1 MKKRSQIQFLC
12 LSTALFII
20 SSCSDKSSE
29 NEVLFEKIDKDK
41 SGITFVN
48 TVPEND
54 TLNQFTYHY
63 LYNGTGV
70 AVGDINNDGL
80 PDMYFSG
87 NEKSSCLYLNKGDF
101 KFEDITK
108 SSGTSTDR
116 WVSGV
121 TMVDVNNDGFLDIYA
136 CVSGP
141 RKSASKMSNLLF
153 INQKNNTFKEMASQ
167 WGVADQGNAT
177 CATFFDMD
185 NDGDLDM
192 YLGNH
197 SEKFF
202 SNISTKYSKELTLND
217 NNQQHLYR
225 NDGNKFTDISESA
238 GVKAMGY
245 CLSATAGDFNEDGL
259 TDLYICN
266 DYHVPDFYLINQG
279 NGKFEDK
286 FNEYFKHSSTN
297 SMGADQGDVNNDGYS
312 DLITLDMLAESPRR
326 YMQLMGPKDY
336 DYTVMGIKNG
346 FKHQYMKNALQIN
359 LGNGHFS
366 DMSYLYG
373 VAKSDWSWCPLL
385 NDFNDDGFLDLFVS
399 NGYYREVTDL
409 DFMLYQL
416 NKEQSKQTQF
426 THEELL
432 KNIPSEKLQ
441 NFLFM
446 NEGGNGFVNK
456 AAELGLED
464 LSHSTGGGLAD
475 FNNDGRIDLIVC
487 NQGEEPFLYKNTGNS
502 GNYLNVKAEGNSN
515 KFGVGCK
522 IFVED
527 SIAESGKPTYR
538 KFVLQ
543 PSRGYQSSSQPIV
556 HIGFGEKEKASSMI
570 IVWPGGKFQRLENVD
585 LNKTLIVKESDASG
599 NFKFDSPVENLFV
612 DNTDEIGLD
621 FLHQEQENP
630 DFKREPL
637 LPHRY
642 TTLGPGMSSADVNGD
657 GLMDLF
663 ITNARESNG
672 CKLYLQ
678 NSNGKFSPA
687 NSQPWKL
694 MSYVDV
700 IGCLFV
706 DTDND
711 GDQDLY
717 LAAGGSEYDW
727 PSDKYN
733 HEIFLNDGKGNFKR
747 GSGILPNVNTSGG
760 AICAADYDA
769 DGDVDLFVGGR
780 ILPGNY
786 PKLGIRSYLLQNNG
800 GKFRDVTEA
809 LAPDL
814 VNAGMITS
822 AVFADFSGDHLPD
835 LVLCG
840 EWMPVIFMEN
850 NNGKLVNKTAE
861 YGDVSMSGWMNS
873 ILPIDIDNDGD
884 LDFVIGNKGNNSF
897 IQARTS
903 NPLKVYWADFDRNG
917 RTDIAMSYTY
927 SGVEYPLFTMDEM
940 GRAYPV
946 FIRKK
951 FTRYKDIAGK
961 SIVEIFGQETLQQN
975 SLIATSFSSVIA
987 VNNGGK
993 FQFNPLPLYAQA
1005 GPLYGT
1011 AFLDLDNDGFDDI
1024 IGFGNNYNTRVPHG
1038 RDDAMSGFVLAN
1050 NNGNLEFKA
1059 GSKINMYNQLDAK
1072 SVITIPI
1079 GNTKTPAF
1087 KATVIVSNCNGQSKS
1102 FNLNRATDF
1111 IAAPRNS
1118 SYAIVKLKNGQSKI
1132 VNLNPGKGYLSS
1144 DAPGV
1149 WTNNQTGRVDFFN
1162 SKGQKL

>member
-1 MKKRSQIQFLC
+1 MRNYTQKLFLILGTIQL
-12 LSTALFII
+12 AL
-20 SSCSDKSSE
+20 SSCGDKTNEE
-29 NEVLFEKIDKDK
+29 NTLFEKIDKES

-54 TLNQFTYHY
+54 SLNQFTYHY

-121 TMVDVNNDGFLDIYA
+121 TMADVNNDGYLDIYA

-141 RKSASKMSNLLF
+141 RKANSKHNNLLF
-153 INQKNNTFKEMASQ
+153 INQKNNTFKEMAKE
-167 WGVADQGNAT
+167 WGVDDNGNAT

-197 SEKFF
+197 SELFF
-202 SNISTKYSKELTLND
+202 NNISTKYSKELTLNA
-217 NNQQHLYR
+217 NNQQHLFR
-225 NDGNKFTDISESA
+225 NDGNRFSDISETS
-238 GVKAMGY
+238 GIKAMGY

-259 TDLYICN
+259 IDLYICN

-279 NGKFEDK
+279 NGKFEDR
-286 FNEYFKHSSTN
+286 FAEYFKHSSTN
-297 SMGADQGDVNNDGYS
+297 SMGADQGDINNDGFS
-312 DLITLDMLAESPRR
+312 DLITLDMLAENPRR

-336 DYTVMGIKNG
+336 DYTMMGIKNG
-346 FKHQYMKNALQIN
+346 YKNQYMKNALQIN
-359 LGNGHFS
+359 LGNGYFS
-366 DMSYLYG
+366 DMSYLFG

-426 THEELL
+426 SHEELL

-446 NEGGNGFVNK
+446 NQGGNGFVNK

-464 LSHSTGGGLAD
+464 LSHSTGGAVAD
-475 FNNDGRIDLIVC
+475 FNNDGRMDLVVC
-487 NQGEEPFLYKNTGNS
+487 NQGEEPFLYKNKATNGNF
-502 GNYLNVKAEGNSN
+502 LNIKAEGISN
-515 KFGVGCK
+515 KFGIGCK
-522 IFVED
+522 VFVED
-527 SIAESGKPTYR
+527 SIRENGKPNYR
-538 KFVLQ
+538 KFELQ
-543 PSRGYQSSSQPIV
+543 PSRGYQSSSQPML
-556 HIGFGEKEKASSMI
+556 HIGFGLKEKAKNLI
-570 IVWPGGKFQRLENVD
+570 VVWPGGKFQRLENID
-585 LNKTLIVKESDASG
+585 LNKTLVVKESEASG
-599 NFKFDSPVENLFV
+599 KFQFDSQNQELFVENSV
-612 DNTDEIGLD
+612 DIGLN

-642 TTLGPGMSSADVNGD
+642 TTLGPGMASADVNGD
-657 GLMDLF
+657 GLMDFF
-663 ITNARESNG
+663 ITNAREGSG

-678 NSNGKFSPA
+678 NKNGKFNLSS
-687 NSQPWKL
+687 SQPWTVMK
-694 MSYVDV
+694 YVDV
-700 IGCLFV
+700 VGCLFV

-727 PSDKYN
+727 PSEKYQ
-733 HEIFLNDGKGNFKR
+733 HELFINDGKGNFKMS
-747 GSGILPNVNTSGG
+747 SGLLPNVNTSGG
-760 AICAADYDA
+760 AVCASDYDA
-769 DGDVDLFVGGR
+769 DGDMDLFVGGR
-780 ILPGNY
+780 VLPGNY
-786 PKLGIRSYLLQNNG
+786 PKLGIRSYLLQNNN

-822 AVFADFSGDHLPD
+822 AVFADFTGDHLPD

-840 EWMPVIFMEN
+840 EWMPLIFMAN
-850 NNGKLVNKTAE
+850 QNGKLVNKTPE

-873 ILPIDIDNDGD
+873 ILPVDIDNDGD
-884 LDFVIGNKGNNSF
+884 LDFVVGNKGNNSF
-897 IQARTS
+897 IQAKPES
-903 NPLKVYWADFDRNG
+903 PLKVYWADFDNNG
-917 RTDIAMSYTY
+917 RTDIAMSYSY
-927 SGVEYPLFTMDEM
+927 NGVEYPVFTMDEM

-961 SIVEIFGQETLQQN
+961 SIVEIFGKETLEQN
-975 SLIATSFSSVIA
+975 SLIATNFSSFLA

-993 FQFNPLPLYAQA
+993 FTFTSLPFLAQA

-1011 AFLDLDNDGFDDI
+1011 SSLDVDADGYEDI
-1024 IGFGNNYNTRVPHG
+1024 VGFGNNYNTRVPHG
-1038 RDDAMSGFVLAN
+1038 RDDAMGGFVLAN
-1050 NNGNLEFKA
+1050 VSGNLEYKF
-1059 GSKINMYNQLDAK
+1059 GSRLNLYNQLDAK
-1072 SVITIPI
+1072 SVLTIPV
-1079 GNTKTPAF
+1079 GN
-1087 KATVIVSNCNGQSKS
+1087 KAAVVVGNCNGPAKS
-1102 FNLNRATDF
+1102 FQLKNDLIF
-1111 IAAPRNS
+1111 VPAPKNS
-1118 SYAIVKLKNGQSKI
+1118 SYAMMKLKSGQSRI
-1132 VNLNPGKGYLSS
+1132 INLNPGKGYLSS

-1149 WTNNQTGRVDFFN
+1149 WKSKQTVSIEFFN
-1162 SKGQKL
+1162 SKGVKL